1 MESISQGS
9 ARTKMNPS
17 AFHNFQKH
25 LTVALKHA
33 IVLPNEEKMNYD
45 YLKAATKL
53 WKVFSSSKV
62 CTKKVLH
69 FLLGDK
75 NEHKTTTED
84 IR

>member
-1 MESISQGS
+1 
-9 ARTKMNPS
+9 MN
-17 AFHNFQKH
+17 N
-25 LTVALKHA
+25 
-33 IVLPNEEKMNYD
+33 D